1 MIIGKIKNRVII
13 RQIVILV
20 LCVAFGWFLK
30 SKLTPSS
37 APMGGMGAGEPYVLV
52 QKLETRNISPATSY
66 IGHGE
71 AIKSVN
77 LKPQVTGYVEKVLF
91 QEGSLVN
98 EGDILF
104 IIEQKR
110 YIANVELRQAEL
122 ASAKAN
128 LVRAERD
135 YKRQK
140 SLSSQNYASKATLD
154 TSESNYLQAKAAV
167 AQAEANLDLAKIDL
181 DYTEI
186 KAPITGY
193 IGKALV
199 TEGNYVNSTT
209 QNLARIVQTDPI
221 RVSFSVS
228 DKDMLNMREMYKNG
242 ADSSPIRT
250 ELVLPNGKIL
260 VNHLKSRFTDN
271 EINSDTATIAIYAEY
286 SNERNL
292 LIPGNYVDIRVGK
305 KDPQLAVLVPQ
316 GAIAQDEHGNYVMV
330 VNDEDIAEER
340 RVLLG
345 DIIEDKQV
353 VTDGLTA
360 DDRVIIQGLQKVTN
374 GQKVKVGE
382 IKNEKAENRV
392 IVADSL
398 KEDVQS
404 PADDADTETAE
415 VE

>member
-1 MIIGKIKNRVII
+1 MVSEKQVNAVI
-13 RQIVILV
+13 
-20 LCVAFGWFLK
+20 
-30 SKLTPSS
+30 

-66 IGHGE
+66 IGHVE

>member
-1 MIIGKIKNRVII
+1 MVSEKQVNAVI
-13 RQIVILV
+13 
-20 LCVAFGWFLK
+20 
-30 SKLTPSS
+30 

-66 IGHGE
+66 IGHVE

-292 LIPGNYVDIRVGK
+292 LIPRETMLTSASARKIRSWRYWFRRELLPRTSTATTLWLSTTK
-305 KDPQLAVLVPQ
+305 TLPRKDAFCLVILSRTSRSLP
-316 GAIAQDEHGNYVMV
+316 MV
-330 VNDEDIAEER
+330 
-340 RVLLG
+340 
-345 DIIEDKQV
+345 
-353 VTDGLTA
+353 
-360 DDRVIIQGLQKVTN
+360 
-374 GQKVKVGE
+374 
-382 IKNEKAENRV
+382 
-392 IVADSL
+392 
-398 KEDVQS
+398 
-404 PADDADTETAE
+404 
-415 VE
+415 

>member
-66 IGHGE
+66 IGHVE

-292 LIPGNYVDIRVGK
+292 LFPGNYVDIRVGK